1 MKIGIITIQD
11 SPNYGA
17 CLQTYALYEALKKL
31 GGEVEVV
38 DLRRPT
44 HNDFKPS
51 RKYKPYGIKKGLLQR
66 LMTCL
71 TSFKKKKSELSSI
84 AIGRFE
90 EFNRL
95 IRYSRRYFKVD
106 ELYSEPPIYDVY
118 VTGSDQCWNPSM
130 KFCIEPYFLTFAPS
144 NSKKISYATSI
155 GGIELANK
163 IEDVYIKKL
172 ADYNYIS
179 VREKSAS
186 EYLEKLVSRE
196 VEQVD
201 DPTFLLS
208 ADEWCKIYGNHK
220 VDNSYILLFTL
231 KRTPMLM
238 EYALTLSRQ
247 SGKKLVY
254 LCLGMPHNQENNVIV
269 INDAGPAMFL
279 SYIANA
285 DIVITDSFH
294 GTALSIILGA
304 RNFYSYVAPTNKRGS
319 RISDM
324 LDQFCLSSHML
335 DDNFSLSYEQLES
348 NRIDRKE
355 IEQLLSAE
363 RKRCFDYLRKA
374 IYND

>member
-51 RKYKPYGIKKGLLQR
+51 RKYKPYGIKKGLLHR
-66 LMTCL
+66 LTTCL
-71 TSFKKKKSELSSI
+71 TPFKKQKSELSSI
-84 AIGRFE
+84 AIERFE
-90 EFNRL
+90 EFNSL

-155 GGIELANK
+155 GGIELAK
-163 IEDVYIKKL
+163 IIEDVYIKKL

-186 EYLEKLVSRE
+186 EYLEKIINRE

-208 ADEWCKIYGNHK
+208 ADDWGKIYGNYK
-220 VDNSYILLFTL
+220 VDNPYILLFTL
-231 KRTPMLM
+231 KQTPMLM
-238 EYALTLSRQ
+238 EYALKLSRQ
-247 SGKKLVY
+247 SGKNLVY

-285 DIVITDSFH
+285 DMIITDSFH
-294 GTALSIILGA
+294 GTALSIILGSK
-304 RNFYSYVAPTNKRGS
+304 NFYSYVAPTNKRGS

-335 DDNFSLSYEQLES
+335 DDNFLLSYEQLES
-348 NRIDRKE
+348 NRIDRKG
-355 IEQLLSAE
+355 IEQLLSVE
-363 RKRCFDYLRKA
+363 RRRCFDYLRKA